1 MKELIM
7 FTPNNNEYLK
17 EYEKERIEVM
27 EKVLLKLSDNFVLK
41 GGTGLLFGYNLN
53 RFSEDIDL
61 DVINP
66 KKNIKNE
73 ITNLKIEGYNLNIS
87 IKKDTSTT
95 FRVMIDYGGKRSDYP
110 EGLNEY
116 KLKLEVS
123 LRTKGITEKDY
134 RTVNGIKVYKIESL
148 IEQKILAFGARNKA
162 RDIYDMDFLLTKYS
176 KHFSTTNYRNLIDIM
191 ERRDIDTISYEL
203 KLALKEGML
212 SGIKK
217 EIDPDLFAL
226 KLDDKIQKGLEAS
239 LKLRKGLTR

>member
-1 MKELIM
+1 M

-87 IKKDTSTT
+87 IKK
-95 FRVMIDYGGKRSDYP
+95 I
-110 EGLNEY
+110 L
-116 KLKLEVS
+116 LLHLE
-123 LRTKGITEKDY
+123 
-134 RTVNGIKVYKIESL
+134 
-148 IEQKILAFGARNKA
+148 
-162 RDIYDMDFLLTKYS
+162 
-176 KHFSTTNYRNLIDIM
+176 
-191 ERRDIDTISYEL
+191 
-203 KLALKEGML
+203 
-212 SGIKK
+212 
-217 EIDPDLFAL
+217 
-226 KLDDKIQKGLEAS
+226 
-239 LKLRKGLTR
+239 